1 MDKTKNWRVSMIFW
15 GVALAI
21 VSIVGLFLASV
32 WLYFTIRRKFA
43 HSKFLVEAFFIGVAL
58 LTSIATKF
66 AVQLVVLDGETL
78 EKGFIAVIQAIYGS
92 IGGLTFEGLI
102 EFEGTIVP
110 SLLQCL
116 YYGSSIYAGA
126 MTLFVISA
134 KASYEFYGLMQ
145 LLRRDKNRDIYVLTA
160 VTDETVHLAKDI
172 KKHYQQQLEVYKKDK
187 KSVARPNDYMVVFAS
202 PNLEPFDGKDELCR
216 EIMAHGFVYW
226 SYVKDK
232 SHPKSIA
239 KSLFLNNKNRENYS
253 CRFVVFAFGA
263 DNHIPQEEENM
274 DIIFD
279 DIHARLLKDDG
290 MRIEYVLLTKRTI
303 NYQAYDYHNRTMLL
317 DFAKVLK
324 SATVTVQL
332 ADKTKEQQVV
342 SFVSGDQVD
351 QGLRNFVY
359 ASKQE
364 KKALEKSGYK
374 KYWSAC
380 EAYLVEQYSKR
391 IILDVW
397 NESETIGKQTV
408 QRLAQMGLQDQLI
421 ANNAGLLV
429 WALGFGSTGQSI
441 TNDLFVQTSALDD
454 KGLAR
459 DFAVEVFDPSARQ
472 LGGLFAFE
480 HPCFAHEDSVR
491 GATEKQSL
499 ALESLLAH
507 ALQNR
512 TISEQHFKDYTVAF
526 HKFFANVVS
535 LAESKHNKAQQ
546 SPFDG
551 EMPTPVYRFN
561 NVACTDFDFFT
572 HVDNVT
578 GREVKFTHNRQLCL
592 EILDILNGYIA
603 EMGNDIDPEFGEAL
617 GDIRNKLE
625 LGMQLDVPDAP
636 NIIVVATGDDY
647 RNVLTANAIIQDVSN
662 EKQCRSDNSGG
673 RYHGCKQYIVVNI
686 WNRHNNALLI
696 NGHGVWNES
705 HTVLTSDN
713 LVVIVVGNNDEI
725 YTYGEIVEHSVEEN
739 YHCVYSCMS
748 DWLNECYMQ
757 RDDVQMMYN
766 WLVTQY
772 KKADVTTEEEKL
784 AVGQFWGDCINVLAS
799 VFAKISNRDVSTT
812 AEVATVLANLEKISK
827 KTKFQGLQNL
837 GALKFVG
844 ETMRLWFDQHDTQLP
859 QRSYAKISIW
869 EKSSNRSAS
878 LFAPMHNAKYMQ
890 QTNGEGVLDN
900 AKIFAQLSA
909 WEHQRWVRFHLA
921 HGWTFFE
928 CQEETKRELCKQH
941 NCIKP
946 FADLSE
952 WTIFYDS
959 LNVIWAILKQ

>member
-1 MDKTKNWRVSMIFW
+1 MIFW
-15 GVALAI
+15 GVTLAI

-43 HSKFLVEAFFIGVAL
+43 HSKFLVEACFIGVAL

-92 IGGLTFEGLI
+92 IGGLTFEGLM

-145 LLRRDKNRDIYVLTA
+145 LLRRDKNRDIFVLTA

-172 KKHYQQQLEVYKKDK
+172 KKHYQQQWDAYKKDK
-187 KSVARPNDYMVVFAS
+187 KTVARPNDYMVVFAG
-202 PNLEPFDGKDELCR
+202 PNLEPFDGKNELCR

-239 KSLFLNNKNRENYS
+239 KSLFLNNKNREDYS

-332 ADKTKEQQVV
+332 ADKTEAQQSI

-374 KYWSAC
+374 KYWAAC

-408 QRLAQMGLQDQLI
+408 QLLGQVGLQDQLV

-441 TNDLFVQTSALDD
+441 TNDLFVQTSALDEN
-454 KGLAR
+454 GRAR

-480 HPCFAHEDSVR
+480 HPYFAHEDSVR
-491 GATEKQSL
+491 GATEKQR
-499 ALESLLAH
+499 AAVKQLL
-507 ALQNR
+507 
-512 TISEQHFKDYTVAF
+512 DYYVQKHELTEDQQRKYLVAF
-526 HKFFANVVS
+526 EKFFGNVVA
-535 LAESKHNKAQQ
+535 LAKSKHAKQAQ
-546 SPFDG
+546 SKFDG

-561 NVACTDFDFFT
+561 NVACTEFDFFT

-578 GREVKFTHNRQLCL
+578 GRDVKFTHNRELCL
-592 EILDILNGYIA
+592 EILALINMYVD
-603 EMGNDIDPEFGEAL
+603 EMGNNIDTDFGEIL
-617 GDIRNKLE
+617 GDIRSNIE
-625 LGMQLDVPDAP
+625 RGMQLDIPDAP
-636 NIIVVATGDDY
+636 NVIVIATGDDY
-647 RNVLTANAIIQDVSN
+647 RNVLTANAIIQDISN
-662 EKQCRSDNSGG
+662 EKQCTTANSGG

-713 LVVIVVGNNDEI
+713 MVVIVVGNNDEI
-725 YTYGEIVEHSVEEN
+725 YTYNETVEHSTEEN
-739 YHCVYSCMS
+739 YHCVYSCMA
-748 DWLNECYMQ
+748 DWLYHSYMK
-757 RDDVQMMYN
+757 RSDVSMMHN
-766 WLVTQY
+766 WLITQY
-772 KKADVTTEEEKL
+772 KTFVESSKDENDAS
-784 AVGQFWGDCINVLAS
+784 AYFWGDCINVLAS
-799 VFAKISNRDVSTT
+799 VFTKISNRDVSSTT
-812 AEVATVLANLEKISK
+812 EVSTMLAKLEKISQ
-827 KTKFQGLQNL
+827 KTKFQGLQNI
-837 GALKFVG
+837 GALKLVG
-844 ETMRLWFDQHDTQLP
+844 ETMRLWFEQQDTQLP

-878 LFAPMHNAKYMQ
+878 LFAPIHNAKYLQ
-890 QTNGEGVLDN
+890 QTNGDGVLEN

-928 CQEETKRELCKQH
+928 CEEETKRELCKQH

-946 FADLSE
+946 FGDLSE